1 MFRIKPLILFSVF
14 IFLFGCAV
22 VPITGRRQLSLISNS
37 QLVALSNTNYRQIL
51 KESKFSQDSL
61 NIQLVKDVGSDIA
74 QAAEEFLKENGMENE
89 IKSYQW
95 EFSLIEDDEKAN
107 AFAMP
112 GGKIAVY
119 TGILEVTKD
128 KDGLATVMA
137 HEVAH
142 AIANHGGERI
152 SQMLLVE
159 LGGATL
165 SEALS
170 KNPGKTTQI
179 WMLAYGLGTNI
190 GVILPYS
197 RTQELEADR
206 IGLILMAKAGYD
218 PMAAIPFWERMNEK
232 AKSRPLEFLS
242 THPAPER
249 RIEDIRKAIP
259 EALEYYKK

>member
-1 MFRIKPLILFSVF
+1 MVKEV
-14 IFLFGCAV
+14 G
-22 VPITGRRQLSLISNS
+22 NK
-37 QLVALSNTNYRQIL
+37 VAQATEQFL
-51 KESKFSQDSL
+51 KESGLEDE
-61 NIQLVKDVGSDIA
+61 
-74 QAAEEFLKENGMENE
+74 AE
-89 IKSYQW
+89 SYEW
-95 EFSLIEDDEKAN
+95 EFNLIEDDEIAN
-107 AFAMP
+107 AFCLP

-119 TGILEVTKD
+119 TGILEVAQG
-128 KDGLATVMA
+128 KDGLATVIA

-152 SQMLLVE
+152 SQLLLVE
-159 LGGATL
+159 LGAVTL

-170 KNPGKTTQI
+170 KNPNQTSQL
-179 WMLAYGLGTNI
+179 WMMAYGLGANL
-190 GVILPYS
+190 GVMLPYG

-218 PMAAIPFWERMNEK
+218 PRVAIPFWERMNEN

-249 RIEDIRKAIP
+249 RIEDIRKALS